1 MAVDIIDNN
10 QAIGNVAGF
19 LLNKGRFDVG
29 TMRPWVGED
38 GKSYVTV
45 YKGGDPKKPESY
57 QAIPIQTN
65 ATLRRDEWKQLDEA
79 VQMAARSR
87 LGGVQDLIDNGLV
100 FNLNNGLGTT
110 VLETH
115 SLSDELA
122 AAVTMDGVTRSIQ
135 GRAEFKHTYLPLPII
150 HVDYEINARILNASR
165 SLGNPLDTT
174 QAEMAAR
181 RIMETIETM
190 LFTSYQY
197 SFGETDSNSRNSI
210 YGFLNFPDRNQVTLT
225 KQWTASN
232 KTAAEIL
239 NDVMNMKQ
247 ALINDKFF
255 GPYILYVPTAYEV
268 LLDKDY
274 SSSYA
279 GVTIRDRIKQI
290 SGIKDVKVSDFLPA
304 HNVILVQMTSD
315 VVRLVQ
321 GMPIQNVEWQQEGNM
336 LTRYKVMTIQVP
348 QIRSDYN
355 GNCGIAHL
363 A

>member
-1 MAVDIIDNN
+1 MIDVIDKG
-10 QAIGNVAGF
+10 QAFGTFASW
-19 LLNKGRFDVG
+19 LNSKGRIDVG
-29 TMRPWVGED
+29 AMRPWIGED
-38 GKSYVTV
+38 GRSYITV
-45 YKGGDPKKPESY
+45 YKGGDPKKPENY
-57 QAIPIQTN
+57 QAVPIQTN

-79 VQMAARSR
+79 VQNAARYR

-100 FNLNNGLGTT
+100 YNMGNGLGTT

-115 SLSDELA
+115 SMSDALN
-122 AAVTMDGVTRSIQ
+122 AAVTMDGVTRGVQ
-135 GRAEFKHTYLPLPII
+135 DRAEFKHTYLPLPII

-165 SLGNPLDTT
+165 ALGNPLDTT

-181 RIMETIETM
+181 RIMEQIETM

-210 YGFLNFPDRNQVTLT
+210 YGYINFPDRNTVTLT

-239 NDVMNMKQ
+239 QDVINLKN
-247 ALINDKFF
+247 ALISDKFF
-255 GPYILYVPTAYEV
+255 GPYMLYVPTAYEV
-268 LLDKDY
+268 VLDKDY
-274 SSSYA
+274 STSYA

-290 SGIKDVKVSDFLPA
+290 SGIKDVKVIDTLPA
-304 HNVILVQMTSD
+304 HNVLLVQMTPD

-321 GMPIQNVEWQQEGNM
+321 GLPIQNVEWSVEGN
-336 LTRYKVMTIQVP
+336 LITKYKVMTIQVP